1 MKEHSPLLKKA
12 ILEVVSNQLRSKDPP
27 ETSAAL
33 NRLIAE
39 GYSKQESLELIG
51 AVVSA
56 HIYDM
61 LKNQRVYDNEKYI
74 SDLIKLPDMPWDE

>member
-27 ETSAAL
+27 ETSATL

-61 LKNQRVYDNEKYI
+61 LKNQRVYDNKKYV
-74 SDLIKLPDMPWDE
+74 SDLNKLPDMPWDE